1 MTTTAQSVETLP
13 CKPNISASGERMRA
27 RIGVTSMAIT
37 AAAIGGAMA
46 LRVPWAWRALAF
58 LPASLS
64 AVSLLQARRH
74 TCVARARE
82 GTFEHEDFSKT
93 KAPDHEV
100 ADSRR
105 VAAGIKRDS
114 MLIGFAAAALAMATA
129 LVR

>member
-1 MTTTAQSVETLP
+1 MSTTAETMEASG

-27 RIGVTSMAIT
+27 RIGTAAMAIT
-37 AAAIGGAMA
+37 LALIGGAMA
-46 LRVPWAWRALAF
+46 LRLPWAWRALAF

-114 MLIGFAAAALAMATA
+114 LLIGLGAAVLAMATA